1 MKQKYKEAY
10 MDMAE
15 RFGKTS
21 TAVRL
26 QVGCLIVDHTG
37 VIAEGVNGMPPNWPD
52 EVCENIIYGDEE
64 DFWLFDGSQKVD
76 LKTRAAV
83 FKKYEYFDGSRR
95 YRLQTKPECRHAE
108 VAALE
113 KLWNK
118 TATAR
123 GSHMFISHSPC
134 YACAIK
140 IKTAGITEVYYRTPY
155 RSNDGINHLIKNG
168 VKVEQIPSLE

>member
-37 VIAEGVNGMPPNWPD
+37 VIAEGVNGMPPSWPD
-52 EVCENIIYGDEE
+52 EVCEDKIYSSHRKLKPNEEFPYVDEKGHRHY
-64 DFWLFDGSQKVD
+64 LV
-76 LKTRAAV
+76 
-83 FKKYEYFDGSRR
+83 
-95 YRLQTKPECRHAE
+95 TKPECRHAE
-108 VAALE
+108 IAALE

-118 TATAR
+118 TSTSR
-123 GSHMFISHSPC
+123 GSYMFISHSPC